1 MKKHAHIR
9 TFNGTKFELINVL
22 NVDKDELQQRIKEL
36 KKKGSIT
43 KARIIAEPITEVNHP
58 KLHKFGYK
66 FIYLFYAVCVPKEFP
81 ETRTVEVLESIA
93 KGGLTDMGLN
103 EVETAQFLHLLKK
116 ATPTYAQ
123 VQEFYDELEQEK
135 PFDGGMSFE
144 HATVAMKESLLQ
156 K

>member
-9 TFNGTKFELINVL
+9 TFNGIKFELINVL
-22 NVDKDELQQRIKEL
+22 NVDKDELQRRIKEL

-58 KLHKFGYK
+58 KLNKFGYK

-116 ATPTYAQ
+116 AKPT
-123 VQEFYDELEQEK
+123 
-135 PFDGGMSFE
+135 
-144 HATVAMKESLLQ
+144 
-156 K
+156 